1 MTAQSR
7 RLEFSSDSGSELRT
21 LAAEL
26 LYAAADFGDSH
37 PEAAATLRGAAY
49 ELERIATYDADL
61 ADFPIP
67 GIHGS
72 EFAAF
77 AKN

>member
-1 MTAQSR
+1 MTAQSKR
-7 RLEFSSDSGSELRT
+7 FEFSTDSGSDLRT

-37 PEAAATLRGAAY
+37 PEAAATLRSAAY

-67 GIHGS
+67 GARAA
-72 EFAAF
+72 EFAAA

>member
-7 RLEFSSDSGSELRT
+7 RFEFSADSGSELRT

-26 LYAAADFGDSH
+26 LYAAADFGQSH
-37 PEAAATLRGAAY
+37 PDAAETLRVAAY
-49 ELERIATYDADL
+49 QLERFATYDGEL
-61 ADFPIP
+61 ADFHIP
-67 GIHGS
+67 GTSALDYTHS
-72 EFAAF
+72 